1 MADNKL
7 KKLIELHQEAA
18 NCGVCFKKYKNL
30 KNNVV
35 VKGAQPRS
43 IGENYFSQEIRVCLI
58 LINPGSGDTK
68 SDGGWGDYLTPFK
81 EAETLKEREDTW
93 DEVQNFIKREEP
105 KWGMIKGN
113 WEKLYYQS
121 LGLSKSE
128 IAMVNIMMCAEDD
141 NNYKSEPTL
150 NECFFEQKK
159 SQKIIKALK
168 PDKIVLSGGKPIEF
182 FCKDSFSKISLT
194 ELRKRR
200 DQRMDRI
207 LESQGEDGLKNTDFQ
222 KIPKFQLRDNIKNE
236 FPDSDFY
243 WIGHYAARNN
253 TLAKHFDAAVED
265 AKIFSNTSLRIITSD
280 EN

>member
-1 MADNKL
+1 MESTKTIFDDDL
-7 KKLIELHQEAA
+7 IKLIELHQDAA
-18 NCGVCFKKYKNL
+18 NCRVCFKKYKNL

-93 DEVQNFIKREEP
+93 DKVQNFIKREEP

-128 IAMVNIMMCAEDD
+128 IAMVNIMMCAEDND
-141 NNYKSEPTL
+141 NYKSEPTL
-150 NECFFEQKK
+150 DECFFEQKK

-168 PDKIVLSGGKPIEF
+168 PNKIVLSGGKPIEF

-194 ELRKRR
+194 EHRKRR
-200 DQRMDRI
+200 DQLMDRI
-207 LESQGEDGLKNTDFQ
+207 LESRGEEELKIREFQ
-222 KIPKFQLRDNIKNE
+222 KISKFQLKDNIKSE
-236 FPDSDFY
+236 FPDTDFY

-253 TLAKHFDAAVED
+253 TLAKHFDAAVND
-265 AKIFSNTSLRIITSD
+265 AQIFSNTSL
-280 EN
+280 

>member
-1 MADNKL
+1 MTDNKL
-7 KKLIELHQEAA
+7 KKLIDLHQEAA
-18 NCGVCFKKYKNL
+18 NCSVCFKKYKNL
-30 KNNVV
+30 KNNNV

-43 IGENYFSQEIRVCLI
+43 IGENYFSQEIRVWFI

-81 EAETLKEREDTW
+81 EAETLKERADTW

-113 WEKLYYQS
+113 WQKLYYQS

-150 NECFFEQKK
+150 DECFFKQKK

-168 PDKIVLSGGKPIEF
+168 PDKIVLSGGKVIEF
-182 FCKDSFSKISLT
+182 FCKDSFSKTSLT

-200 DQRMDRI
+200 DQRRERI
-207 LESQGEDGLKNTDFQ
+207 LELQGEEGLKNTEFQ
-222 KIPKFQLRDNIKNE
+222 KISRFQLRDDIKSE

-253 TLAKHFDAAVED
+253 TLAKHFDAAVKD
-265 AKIFSNTSLRIITSD
+265 AQIFSDTSL
-280 EN
+280 